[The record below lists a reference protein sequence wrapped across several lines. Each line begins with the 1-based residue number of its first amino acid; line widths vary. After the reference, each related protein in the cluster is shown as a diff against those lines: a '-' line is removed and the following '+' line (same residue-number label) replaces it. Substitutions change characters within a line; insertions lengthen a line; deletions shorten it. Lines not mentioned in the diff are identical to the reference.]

1 MMHGVG
7 AQAGDSHVVVDCKSG
22 EVSCVEAALKGR
34 VETAVRRLMQALEPA
49 SLHAL

>member
-1 MMHGVG
+1 M
-7 AQAGDSHVVVDCKSG
+7 VVDCKSG
-22 EVSCVEAALKGR
+22 EVRCAEAILRGR